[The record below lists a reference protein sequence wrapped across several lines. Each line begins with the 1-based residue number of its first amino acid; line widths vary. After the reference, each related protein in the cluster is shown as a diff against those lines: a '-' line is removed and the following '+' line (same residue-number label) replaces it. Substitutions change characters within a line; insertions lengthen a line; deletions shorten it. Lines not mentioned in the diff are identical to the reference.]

1 MTGCHALSLMKKSS
15 AKTATKTELTP
26 AIRKQIIALSNQ
38 KDVSSGLRVIL
49 NDYKKYKKVKDKIE
63 AAFKK

>member
-1 MTGCHALSLMKKSS
+1 MKKSS

-38 KDVSSGLRVIL
+38 KDVSSGLKVIL
-49 NDYKKYKKVKDKIE
+49 NDYKRYKKVKDKIE
-63 AAFKK
+63 AAFKN